1 MHISVSRSLIAFS
14 FLISTA
20 NALTTDDRILKPNA
34 MVEYTKV
41 PGEVDSFGEIFTNGD
56 VYGRL
61 RSNNFWYDFD
71 AADTPTAQDHDK
83 FSVGGNLTYKTAFF
97 HGFGATAGFYGAVA
111 LGADNVEG
119 ITNYTKTAK
128 DLFRTRADGTEANIG
143 VFAIGYGEYKTQHND
158 LMIGR
163 QIVDSI
169 LLSSN
174 DAKMIPNT
182 FQGAVLENSNI
193 PDTKLRIGYLMSQKL
208 RDHQNFH
215 SIIAYAKRDEND
227 DGSSNQGLTPFLI
240 SKYGADVN
248 PEMVLI
254 SAENKSIRNLKL
266 TGEYIDINGFFST
279 IIAEANYMIPLN
291 NGWKM
296 TPGFRYLEQDDDG
309 AGIIGGAAISGK
321 FKDNYSSTNHLNYT
335 EPNSVDGHLWAARI
349 VLDKGPFTLMG
360 GYSTVADKGDI
371 IAPWRGFPTG
381 GYTRAM
387 AQTNW
392 LANTDSWMVA
402 TTYDFDKGQR
412 IPGLLCSASFSHI
425 NIDDSKTA
433 AASIASTDR
442 NIIYFDAIQTLK
454 SLPNSEFKF
463 RFANVD
469 AITNLNTGVNDSYS
483 EYRFEINY
491 LF

>member
-14 FLISTA
+14 LLISTA
-20 NALTTDDRILKPNA
+20 DALTTDDRILKPNG

-56 VYGRL
+56 LYGRL

-119 ITNYTKTAK
+119 VTNYTKTAK
-128 DLFRTRADGTEANIG
+128 DLFRTRADGSEANIG
-143 VFAIGYGEYKTQHND
+143 VFAIGYGEYKTHHND
-158 LMIGR
+158 LMVGR

-227 DGSSNQGLTPFLI
+227 DGSANQGLTPLLI
-240 SKYGADVN
+240 GKYGADVN
-248 PEMVLI
+248 PEMVFI
-254 SAENKSIRNLKL
+254 SAENKSIQNVKL

-279 IIAEANYMIPLN
+279 IIAEANYMIPLID
-291 NGWKM
+291 GWKM
-296 TPGFRYLEQDDDG
+296 TPGFRYLEQNDDG

-321 FKDNYSSTNHLNYT
+321 FKDNYSSTNPLNYT
-335 EPNSVDGHLWAARI
+335 KPNSVDGRLWAARI
-349 VLDKGPFTLMG
+349 VFDKGPFSLMG

-392 LANTDSWMVA
+392 LANTDSWMV
-402 TTYDFDKGQR
+402 TTAYDFDKGQR
-412 IPGLLCSASFSHI
+412 IPGLLCTASFSHI

-433 AASIASTDR
+433 AASIASSDR

-469 AITNLNTGVNDSYS
+469 AITNLSTGVNDSYS